1 MQVIMIQMV
10 QQEVLEVVLEERVVQ
25 DQAEQETLLQLVLH
39 KEIME
44 LQVLQINLLLQMVA
58 VVVEQVE

>member
-1 MQVIMIQMV
+1 L
-10 QQEVLEVVLEERVVQ
+10 VLV
-25 DQAEQETLLQLVLH
+25 DQETLLPLVLH